1 MSTSSPTL
9 FRTEAITKLGEAVDG
24 IEMDITALE
33 TDVSSV
39 RSIAEQALELAQSGG
54 GSDEAYDAADEVQEA
69 DDEVVENLLNYDQYN
84 FSSLQAT
91 TTYFNMNSCKAR
103 KYKDGT
109 MRFFL
114 TITTKSFPALG
125 IANGL
130 TSEAIISSTY
140 LSATDTVLLKVMGGY
155 TWVYIDS
162 NGLQCNLSS
171 FQQCSPGEQYTIACE
186 ISADD
191 VNKMTISDDVPKET
205 IEVSMPDGTTAYDY
219 TYDITTEVNNLQSKT
234 QTNITFSSIRMVIRN
249 YDRYYA
255 HFSYSGVFK
264 QARNAS
270 TSAQAL
276 TSDYITATA
285 ELYPSP
291 SSSTGD
297 TNFLPYIYP
306 TQGLVFINQD
316 AVSKGDSFSG
326 ETTIICPLS
335 ATMTINTS
343 NLKQLESNGGKLK
356 ATSAASVQSS
366 LVRYKLYD
374 LSNATNGDWIG
385 SVNFVQDQLGVFV
398 ILSVGTVIR
407 AMNITNLNDVLTRIL
422 LPISLN
428 TRLEV
433 HTLVNQHKLQ
443 YTIGVDNRTRLVLQN
458 INEVG
463 LRLQILGDGT
473 DNTYQGYAT
482 CIRGLIPGAYLHT
495 EDTTII
501 NHGQDEE
508 EAY

>member
-24 IEMDITALE
+24 IQMDIRALE
-33 TDVSSV
+33 TDISSV
-39 RSIAEQALELAQSGG
+39 RSIAEQALELAQSG

-140 LSATDTVLLKVMGGY
+140 LNASDTVLLKVMGGY

-191 VNKMTISDDVPKET
+191 VNKITISDSVPKET

-366 LVRYKLYD
+366 LVRYKLYNIN
-374 LSNATNGDWIG
+374 STYWTG

-398 ILSVGTVIR
+398 ILSIGNS
-407 AMNITNLNDVLTRIL
+407 NISATIQELSAVLENIV

-433 HTLVNQHKLQ
+433 YTFINQFKNK
-443 YTIGVDNRTRLVLQN
+443 YIIGSDNRINLVLQKL
-458 INEVG
+458 EG
-463 LRLQILGDGT
+463 ERLKLALTGDQ
-473 DNTYQGYAT
+473 DTYSNHCT

-495 EDTTII
+495 EDTIATSY
-501 NHGQDEE
+501 GEDEE
-508 EAY
+508 TV